1 MTGNAGASPAAD
13 GVTAAEAARFVAA
26 LERLCPES
34 GRLGLAVSGGPD
46 SLALLLLAHAAIR
59 GRFAVASVDHGLRP
73 AAADECRAVAR
84 LCAERDIPCEILTV
98 QTGGGNLQTAAR
110 EARYAALA
118 AWAASDGL
126 AAIVTAH
133 HADDQAET
141 LIMRLNRAS
150 GLSGLAG
157 VRQRGVVPGSAL
169 PLLRPLLDWRR
180 SELAGIVTRA
190 GLEPASDPSNHDE
203 RFDRVRVRAA
213 LAEADW
219 LDPAAL
225 AQSAGHLAEA
235 DAALEWAAEREWAEC
250 VAVTGNEVRYSPS
263 APRVIVLRVVARI
276 IAGFGGEPRGAAVA
290 ELIDG
295 LAAGRTGNLGGVMAN
310 AEQAAWIFRP
320 EPPRRKDVTLVRSS

>member
-1 MTGNAGASPAAD
+1 
-13 GVTAAEAARFVAA
+13 VTAAEAARFAA
-26 LERLCPES
+26 AVERLWPEN

-46 SLALLLLAHAAIR
+46 SLALLLLAHSAIP

-84 LCAERDIPCEILTV
+84 LCAQRGIPCEILTV

-118 AWAASDGL
+118 PWAEREGL
-126 AAIVTAH
+126 GAVVTAH
-133 HADDQAET
+133 HTDDQAET

-157 VRQRGVVPGSAL
+157 VRQRGVVPGAAL

-180 SELAGIVTRA
+180 SELAGIVARA

-203 RFDRVRVRAA
+203 RYDRVRIRAA
-213 LAEADW
+213 LATADW

-225 AQSAGHLAEA
+225 AQSAAHLAEA
-235 DAALEWAAEREWAEC
+235 DTALEWAAEREWAEC
-250 VAVTGNEVRYSPS
+250 VAIAGDEVRYSPS
-263 APRVIVLRVVARI
+263 APRVIALRVVARI
-276 IAGFGGEPRGAAVA
+276 IARFGGEPRGAAVA
-290 ELIDG
+290 QLVDS
-295 LAAGRTGNLGGVMAN
+295 LAAGRAGNLGGVMARV
-310 AEQAAWIFRP
+310 EKFAWVFSP
-320 EPPRRKDVTLVRSS
+320 EPLRRTGTGPMRSS

>member
-1 MTGNAGASPAAD
+1 
-13 GVTAAEAARFVAA
+13 VTAAEAARFADA
-26 LERLCPES
+26 LERLWPES

-46 SLALLLLAHAAIR
+46 SLALLLLAHAVNP
-59 GRFAVASVDHGLRP
+59 GRFAVATVDHGLRP
-73 AAADECRAVAR
+73 AAADECLAVAR
-84 LCAERDIPCEILTV
+84 ICVERVIPCEILTV
-98 QTGGGNLQTAAR
+98 QTGGGNLQSAAR

-118 AWAASDGL
+118 AWAEREGL

-157 VRQRGVVPGSAL
+157 VRQRGVVPGSDL

-180 SELAGIVTRA
+180 SELAGIVARA
-190 GLEPASDPSNHDE
+190 GVEPASDPSNHDE

-219 LDPAAL
+219 LEPASL

-235 DAALEWAAEREWAEC
+235 DAAIEWAAEREWAEC
-250 VAVTGNEVRYSPS
+250 VTVAGDGVRYSPS

-276 IAGFGGEPRGAAVA
+276 IAGFGREPRGAALA
-290 ELIDG
+290 ELIDR
-295 LAAGRTGNLGGVMAN
+295 LAAGRTGNLGGVVAN
-310 AEQAAWIFRP
+310 VEHAVWIFRP
-320 EPPRRKDVTLVRSS
+320 EPPRREDVTSVRPS